1 MNGNGTNGQADRFFD
16 AAANLMNAAAFAARG
31 PSVLVLD
38 TTGTGIPTV
47 ETHDGDS
54 PNWQTMCR
62 TAMAQADAYRDLVED
77 WKRLYHATKA
87 ERDALLAACRACVAG
102 ESGWGTRMDAA
113 IAKIGGAA

>member
-1 MNGNGTNGQADRFFD
+1 MAEASNVQQASGE
-16 AAANLMNAAAFAARG
+16 A
-31 PSVLVLD
+31 VVLD

>member
-1 MNGNGTNGQADRFFD
+1 MKERALETASNVQQASGE
-16 AAANLMNAAAFAARG
+16 A
-31 PSVLVLD
+31 VVLD

-77 WKRLYHATKA
+77 WKRLYHATKSQ
-87 ERDALLAACRACVAG
+87 RDALAEALRDCEMLVEQQAERYPGDRDEAARLAKVRSAL
-102 ESGWGTRMDAA
+102 ST
-113 IAKIGGAA
+113 GGGK